1 MGNYYLKKV
10 RKSRL
15 KMSPT
20 RLGVLIGCGHDGVL
34 HNEERDGGHQCS
46 LLALYHVFDA
56 EPELMIRM
64 LLFTH
69 VPRREKLSDLDLKR
83 LISLAREK
91 LTTSSGDESEFRR
104 WVTLMKKKFV
114 SNEWAYLARVK

>member
-10 RKSRL
+10 RESRL

-20 RLGVLIGCGHDGVL
+20 
-34 HNEERDGGHQCS
+34 
-46 LLALYHVFDA
+46 

-69 VPRREKLSDLDLKR
+69 VPRREKISDLDLKR
-83 LISLAREK
+83 LTALAKEK

-104 WVTLMKKKFV
+104 WVALMKNKFV
-114 SNEWAYLARVK
+114 SNEWAHLENVK